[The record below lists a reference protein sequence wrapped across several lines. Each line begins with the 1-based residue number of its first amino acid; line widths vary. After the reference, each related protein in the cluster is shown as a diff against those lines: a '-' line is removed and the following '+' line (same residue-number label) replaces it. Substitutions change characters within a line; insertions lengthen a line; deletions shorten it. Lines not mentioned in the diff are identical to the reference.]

1 MSVIDSLF
9 TKNFQEGRSYGY
21 PTLPEQASI
30 FIADLESL
38 LGQRDKSFTLVG
50 IVIDTTPNSL
60 PRLWYPPSG
69 YAADEPEK
77 GYKHII
83 IRLGPDA
90 LTHRVRARWQL
101 AHECFHLMD
110 PHNVTADG
118 PTNWLEEGLATWYQ
132 NSRVPEAESH
142 PDPYAQAE
150 DLVKSLTEEL
160 PNVLKLI
167 RKERKV
173 PIGKVT
179 PTILRDY
186 CPSMTEETARGLCKP
201 FS

>member
-9 TKNFQEGRSYGY
+9 TKNFQEGSSYAD
-21 PTLPEQASI
+21 PTLPEQASR

-38 LGQRDKSFTLVG
+38 LGQRDQSFTLVG
-50 IVIDTTPNSL
+50 IDINTTTNSP

-69 YAADEPEK
+69 YAADDPEK

-83 IRLGPDA
+83 VRLGPTA
-90 LTHRVRARWQL
+90 LTHPVRGRWQL
-101 AHECFHLMD
+101 AHECVHLMD

-142 PDPYAQAE
+142 QDPYAQAE
-150 DLVKSLTEEL
+150 DLVKPLMEEL
-160 PNVLKLI
+160 PNALKLI
-167 RKERKV
+167 RTERKV

-186 CPSMTEETARGLCKP
+186 CPSVTEETARGLCKP
-201 FS
+201 FF